1 MDSLMNKTEITII
14 GAGIVGL
21 SSAIN
26 LVKRGSKV
34 TLIEKDLKG
43 QPASYGNASWLS
55 SPSITPVLMPGMF
68 KKIPKMWLSKDGPL
82 FLRFPGVLK
91 MIPFLIKYLSYTKK
105 EKVEHISKNLAFL
118 LKDSIGEHRELV
130 KGSKAERWIED
141 SPFLFIYK
149 NKTDFENDSYTWSLR
164 KKYGFELIEVQK
176 EELNRI
182 FPGLSQE
189 YTFAIKIEN
198 QGYISN
204 SQNYLDDLIDYYKSL
219 GGEIIE
225 NEVLDINPSGD
236 NFIIKLKN
244 SDLFTEKV
252 LISSGVYSG
261 DFVKKFNVKVP
272 IESERGYHL
281 ELFDTNIRINHPI
294 MNGYLKLAITPR
306 PTGIRFAGLVEFGS
320 LNSKPNPKAFEL
332 LMRNAQSMFPGITF
346 KRKMEWSGH
355 RPSTVD
361 SLPVIGAS
369 ERSNNLFFAYGHHHI
384 GLTAGPKT
392 GKMIAK
398 QILRD
403 NDQFD
408 LEAFNPHR

>member
-1 MDSLMNKTEITII
+1 MDSLMNKTEISII

-118 LKDSIGEHRELV
+118 LKDSIGEHRELA

-164 KKYGFELIEVQK
+164 KKHGFELVEVQK
-176 EELNRI
+176 EELNKI

-225 NEVLDINPSGD
+225 DEVLDVNSRD
-236 NFIIKLKN
+236 DYFTIKLRN

-261 DFVKKFNVKVP
+261 NFVKKFNVKVP

-320 LNSKPNPKAFEL
+320 INSKPNPKAFEL

>member
-1 MDSLMNKTEITII
+1 MNKTEISII

-164 KKYGFELIEVQK
+164 KKHGFELIEVQK

-361 SLPVIGAS
+361 SLPIIGAS

>member
-1 MDSLMNKTEITII
+1 MDSIMKKTEISVI

-164 KKYGFELIEVQK
+164 KKHGFELVEVKK
-176 EELNRI
+176 EELNKI

-225 NEVLDINPSGD
+225 DEVLDINSSD
-236 NFIIKLKN
+236 DYFTIKLRN

-261 DFVKKFNVKVP
+261 NFVKKFNVKVP

-320 LNSKPNPKAFEL
+320 INSKPNPKAFEL

>member
-1 MDSLMNKTEITII
+1 MNKTEISII

-261 DFVKKFNVKVP
+261 NFVKKFNVKVP

>member
-1 MDSLMNKTEITII
+1 MNKTEISII

-82 FLRFPGVLK
+82 FLRFPGFLK

-164 KKYGFELIEVQK
+164 KKHGFELVEVQK
-176 EELNRI
+176 EELNKI

-369 ERSNNLFFAYGHHHI
+369 ERTNNLFFAYGHHHI

-392 GKMIAK
+392 GKMISK
-398 QILRD
+398 VILRD
-403 NDQFD
+403 NDQYDLKAFD
-408 LEAFNPHR
+408 PSR

>member
-1 MDSLMNKTEITII
+1 MDSLMNKTEISII

-118 LKDSIGEHRELV
+118 LKDSIGEHRELA

-164 KKYGFELIEVQK
+164 KKHGFKLIEVQK

-182 FPGLSQE
+182 FPGLSHE

-225 NEVLDINPSGD
+225 DEVLDVNSRD
-236 NFIIKLKN
+236 DYFTIKLRN

-261 DFVKKFNVKVP
+261 NFVKKFNVKVP

-320 LNSKPNPKAFEL
+320 INSKPNPKAFEL

>member
-1 MDSLMNKTEITII
+1 MNKTEISII

-164 KKYGFELIEVQK
+164 KKHGFELVEVQK
-176 EELNRI
+176 EELNKI

-236 NFIIKLKN
+236 NFVIKLKN

-369 ERSNNLFFAYGHHHI
+369 ERTNNLFFAYGHHHI

-408 LEAFNPHR
+408 LEAFNPQR